1 MHTEREWGGWEWGGG
16 AILKQNSPRTS
27 TKHEI
32 DIKLIADS
40 LPGAD

>member
-1 MHTEREWGGWEWGGG
+1 MHTEGGG
-16 AILKQNSPRTS
+16 GGEAILKQNISRTS
-27 TKHEI
+27 AKHEI